1 MNDRKPHVFPVIM
14 TSPIDRDLQWRF
26 CDRVQDLLEILVVQ
40 KIDRSHLWSGPGF
53 HALLTSR
60 QFIDLT
66 AAPLDIR

>member
-1 MNDRKPHVFPVIM
+1 MKARNRSHVFPVIL
-14 TSPIDRDLQWRF
+14 TSPIERDLQWRF

-40 KIDRSHLWSGPGF
+40 KIDRSHLWSGGF